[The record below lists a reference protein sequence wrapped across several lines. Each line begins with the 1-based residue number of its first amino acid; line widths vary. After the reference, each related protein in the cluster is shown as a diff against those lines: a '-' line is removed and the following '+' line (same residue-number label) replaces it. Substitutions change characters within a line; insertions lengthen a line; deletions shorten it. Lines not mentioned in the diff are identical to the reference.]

1 MMDVPRGVVFDL
13 DGTLIDSS
21 GDIVMAVNHALEV
34 HDRPRLVAA
43 TILRFVG
50 DGARALCA
58 RAAGLADNQ
67 PDVDRI
73 LESYLAYYL
82 EHPADHTRW
91 MPHARAV
98 LDELK
103 RYPLAIATNKPRSTT
118 DVVLGRLGVRTL
130 FAAIAA
136 GGDYPAIKPSP
147 QPILGIAKQLGVE
160 PGQLVMVGDG
170 PQDIEAGRRAGCR
183 TIGVLGGFL
192 PAERLGAAQ
201 PDVVIESL
209 AELPQIL
216 SRWEDATVRAKSSPS
231 GPV

>member
-1 MMDVPRGVVFDL
+1 MDAPRGVVFDL
-13 DGTLIDSS
+13 DGTLIDSG

-34 HDRPRLVAA
+34 HDKSRLPSA

-50 DGARALCA
+50 DGARLLCA
-58 RAAGLADNQ
+58 RAAGLADKH

-136 GGDYPAIKPSP
+136 DGDFSAIKPSP
-147 QPILGIAKQLGVE
+147 EPIFGIAKQLGVE
-160 PGQLVMVGDG
+160 PSQLVMVGDG

-192 PAERLGAAQ
+192 PAERLSAAQ
-201 PDVVIESL
+201 PDVLIESL